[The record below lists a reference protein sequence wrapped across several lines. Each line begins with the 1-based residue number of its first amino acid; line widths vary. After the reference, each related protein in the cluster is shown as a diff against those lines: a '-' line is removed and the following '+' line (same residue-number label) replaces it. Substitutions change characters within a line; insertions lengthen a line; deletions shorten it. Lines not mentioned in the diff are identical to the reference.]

1 MTQGLCVMPHT
12 GGRERANGGGCA
24 CFCDN
29 QKLPNIVERLSI
41 AEGSACHNARWN
53 WRDYGAYSRHNLIY
67 IGVNMRYDHA
77 MRWIW
82 QQSDWPDFRY
92 DKRMLEERD
101 TAFRINSERLAGRFE
116 ALPMAYQEDA
126 IIDLMLSEA
135 IKTSAIEGEELDRES
150 VRSSLLSLI
159 TSDTLPDTSD
169 QKAAGAAS
177 LLVDVRKNWQAPLT
191 HDLLGRWQSM
201 AVPEQRYTS
210 VLRGAY
216 RNDPS
221 PMQIVSG
228 PYGRE
233 KVHYEAPPATRVPDE
248 MARII
253 GWYNQSSPLT
263 GDQKIPGIAR
273 AGIAHLWFEV
283 IHPFDDGNGRVGRAI
298 ADHALSQYLGYPT
311 TACLATA
318 IEADK
323 KSYYLQLERTSRGGL
338 DISDWLDYIAE
349 TVLKAQAIA
358 REEVDFTLAKTRF
371 YETYG
376 DQLNER
382 QARMVAR
389 VFAEGRKGFEGGIT
403 TRKYE
408 AITKC
413 SNRTASRD
421 LSDLVARGIIIPLPG
436 GGRTTRYVLTTVEP
450 GGFGV

>member
-1 MTQGLCVMPHT
+1 
-12 GGRERANGGGCA
+12 
-24 CFCDN
+24 
-29 QKLPNIVERLSI
+29 
-41 AEGSACHNARWN
+41 
-53 WRDYGAYSRHNLIY
+53 
-67 IGVNMRYDHA
+67 
-77 MRWIW
+77 
-82 QQSDWPDFRY
+82 
-92 DKRMLEERD
+92 MLEDRD
-101 TAFRINSERLAGRFE
+101 NEFRINSERLTGRFE

-126 IIDLMLSEA
+126 TIDLMLSEA

-191 HDLLGRWQSM
+191 HELLGKWQSM

-210 VLRGAY
+210 IVRGAY

-233 KVHYEAPPATRVPDE
+233 RVHYEAPPAASVPDE
-248 MARII
+248 MAKLL
-253 GWYNQSSPLT
+253 GWYNQSSPLN
-263 GDQKIPGIAR
+263 GDQKILGIAR

-323 KSYYLQLERTSRGGL
+323 KSYYLQLEKASRGSL
-338 DISDWLDYIAE
+338 DINGWLDYFSD
-349 TVLKAQAIA
+349 TVNRAQEIA
-358 REEVDFTLAKTRF
+358 REEVDFVLAKTRF
-371 YETYG
+371 YEAYG
-376 DQLNER
+376 DQLNDR
-382 QARMVAR
+382 QARMVSR

-413 SNRTASRD
+413 PNRTASRD
-421 LSDLVARGIIIPLPG
+421 LSDLVAKGIIIPLPG
-436 GGRTTRYVLTTVEP
+436 GGRTTRYELTTVEP
-450 GGFGV
+450 GGFGLRTR